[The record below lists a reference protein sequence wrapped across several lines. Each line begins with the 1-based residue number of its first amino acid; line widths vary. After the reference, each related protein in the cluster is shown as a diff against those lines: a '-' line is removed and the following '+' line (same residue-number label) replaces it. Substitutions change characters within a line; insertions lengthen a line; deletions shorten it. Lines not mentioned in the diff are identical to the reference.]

1 MTYLGLLGRILVG
14 ELVHHVQ
21 ASSDLAFALPPLVGA
36 GHVSR
41 SVPLLFLL
49 AGYFKV
55 LRSI

>member
-1 MTYLGLLGRILVG
+1 
-14 ELVHHVQ
+14 VHHVQ

-49 AGYFKV
+49 AGYLKV
-55 LRSI
+55 LEAI